1 MELEDVNFRGLA
13 FFWVGTVSVH
23 GDVNLAFQWLGNT
36 GVPAVFNLRLE
47 T

>member
-13 FFWVGTVSVH
+13 FFLVGTVH